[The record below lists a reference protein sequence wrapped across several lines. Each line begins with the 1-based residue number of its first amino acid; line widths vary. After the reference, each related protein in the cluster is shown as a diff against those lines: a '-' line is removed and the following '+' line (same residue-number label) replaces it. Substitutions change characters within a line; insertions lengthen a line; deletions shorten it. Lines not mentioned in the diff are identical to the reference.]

1 MSLKVNVRCSCN
13 TLKQEWICQDVLKE
27 YRRSG
32 RDPKEV
38 PKNQFGVGLLACGGD
53 CIKKIKVKNSEL
65 HHRKSLENKVQDI
78 TIIALLFCVFVSS
91 IYMLFARVYRSIRF

>member
-1 MSLKVNVRCSCN
+1 MFKYLCDFMSIKVNVRCSCN

-27 YRRSG
+27 YRKLG

-53 CIKKIKVKNSEL
+53 CIKKVKVPDSEMHL
-65 HHRKSLENKVQDI
+65 RKSQVNKV
-78 TIIALLFCVFVSS
+78 
-91 IYMLFARVYRSIRF
+91 